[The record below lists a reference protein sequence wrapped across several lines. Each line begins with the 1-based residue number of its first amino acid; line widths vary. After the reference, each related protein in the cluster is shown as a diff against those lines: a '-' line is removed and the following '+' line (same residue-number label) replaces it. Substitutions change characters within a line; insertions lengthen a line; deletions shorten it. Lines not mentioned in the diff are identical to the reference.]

1 MAAGAVKGA
10 LWAFLAFAF
19 ISWILSLIGLAGIQ
33 RNCYNMANPIASA
46 GLPGGLT
53 GGTDSLTST
62 FGATWGLRGFN
73 SNLGCSDVF
82 RYYWFMWAFE
92 FVTLLGLAILAGMGM
107 LAASALSWMAWL
119 TVLTLLFIQGADSW
133 LALKD
138 YAYYYGNAY
147 DYARLTA
154 TGWIMT
160 AVANLALIFLL
171 GWRPRKLRGAAG
183 GGPMKY

>member
-1 MAAGAVKGA
+1 MAAGAIKWS
-10 LWAFLAFAF
+10 LWALLAFALV
-19 ISWILSLIGLAGIQ
+19 SWVVAEIGLAGMQ
-33 RNCYNMANPIASA
+33 RNCYKMANPITAA
-46 GLPGGLT
+46 GGPAGAT
-53 GGTDSLTST
+53 NSLTST

-73 SNLGCSDVF
+73 SNLGCSEVF

-92 FVTLLGLAILAGMGM
+92 LVTLMGLTITAGRGM

-133 LALKD
+133 LALTH
-138 YAYYYGNAY
+138 YAYSYGNVF
-147 DYARLTA
+147 DYARLA
-154 TGWIMT
+154 AAGWIMT

-171 GWRPRKLRGAAG
+171 GWRPRKLRGAG

>member
-1 MAAGAVKGA
+1 MAAGAIKGA

-19 ISWILSLIGLAGIQ
+19 ISWILALIGLAGIQ
-33 RNCYNMANPIASA
+33 RNCYNMANPITAA
-46 GLPGGLT
+46 GPPGGAT
-53 GGTDSLTST
+53 NSLTTT

-73 SNLGCSDVF
+73 SNLGCNDVF

-92 FVTLLGLAILAGMGM
+92 FVTLLGLAVLAGLGM

-138 YAYYYGNAY
+138 YAYYYGDALGF
-147 DYARLTA
+147 ARLTA
-154 TGWIMT
+154 VGWIMT

-171 GWRPRKLRGAAG
+171 GWRPRKLRGASG
-183 GGPMKY
+183 GGPIKY